1 MKTNQ
6 ITTNKDSQMKKIILS
21 LCSVLVLGLA
31 GHLAAQNVLIPSGT
45 DQEQLEMRQM
55 AAFQGQTEAIPY
67 QPVNRMSAYTDLSQ
81 KMDFAVKMRP
91 LSENAALQKAF
102 KANKRKNTEKAST
115 AELTIDTTLSVAY
128 WGMLTSAE
136 DGKNLL
142 VTMEYRQNS
151 PTDWYYSGITYTL
164 FDENLHPGKSFSL
177 QTPARTQDISIM
189 ANYSSRFFNYDA
201 KKEFLVSVHSFAEGQ
216 TGPESCRDT
225 LFIINEDGE
234 ILRKFGHTSGAMLH
248 SVTQGTST
256 ENRIQII
263 DAFYS
268 DLADTMKTSI
278 YKATEVMK
286 ENPEPLFT
294 FYIDEDLTTYA
305 NGALAAFTEIE
316 GEPCY
321 VTTQYTKPFVA
332 DDNHSGEE
340 IIVEKDNSFEVY
352 IYDVDFNLAKKIT
365 LPLIGLDEN
374 EFSFST
380 LMYFG
385 KYMITRHVFNRDDKY
400 ELIYAMDR
408 YDISC
413 DCNKMQFYLVDEDGN
428 IIKEIA
434 DEVASV
440 TELQAIRGQ
449 HDEFALALGDED
461 AVTGI
466 SMLDIPSLDINFHFP
481 ALYKNELLSMSF
493 ERVPAENGSYN
504 YVFGLG
510 RGESA
515 DGTVYGGIVYYDRQG
530 NIVKRHRIDL
540 GEDCLLFTPII
551 NALTMNPYAFIP
563 DAQQEYLYFYRF
575 SKNDAAGKGFGIAN
589 ENETLYKWQDN
600 DQDGTFSSAGVLT
613 NEDGTELKDLY
624 ITWEGATSTKHIF
637 YKLPLKNIELQG
649 EGTQASPYIIT
660 TPGELDMVRKYPE
673 AYFVLGNDIDM
684 ASFTGVNM
692 QGFNSIPEFKGNFDG
707 KGHFIENIIINGNGI
722 FKYVMGGNI
731 ANLSMRNVSFSS
743 IGRADVGTI
752 AGSLMVE
759 SKLTNCHVEGDIIM
773 SSNRVGGLTGQAVNA
788 SVIDR
793 CSFTGTISGSSEAV
807 GGIVGDMKTSGT
819 VSNSYVKGSVSGK
832 ESVGGIVG
840 SLANGAVVENSYSTA
855 SVYASAYEAGGIVG
869 DNSGGHVRRAYATGK
884 IEVDEMFE
892 SQWFKGTAGG
902 IAGYTVPNNFR
913 GQIKYSFALN
923 DTVTAPEKTYRVANF
938 EYYQSTDT
946 VKSLDS
952 NFALASMKIGPKTGL
967 ATVNDNECV
976 QDRQN
981 GESGTLET
989 FNQAFYEKYT
999 WKFGNNATAP
1009 WQMTGNKPTLWW
1021 ETLVRGVS
1029 LSSRRATVTKGESVT
1044 LSASVIPVDAVNKTL
1059 LWNSD
1064 APQVATVNQQGVV
1077 TGNNV
1082 GKAVITVS
1090 TPDGLYS
1097 SSCEITVIIAVEQV
1111 IFPQKEISVPVGYTM
1126 PLSVTV
1132 LPENATD
1139 KTVLYQ
1145 SLNPAV
1151 ALTGGPAVYG
1161 VEVGTTQLVAT
1172 SEQSGVSDTCT
1183 VYVEV
1188 PITGIVL
1195 NENNLSLDKKT
1206 PTFQLKATIYPE
1218 EAAESH
1224 LLWKTADTKVA
1235 EVTQTGL
1242 VYARDKGETT
1252 ITVSSLNEKVS
1263 AVCFVTVTEF
1273 VSVNN
1278 ETGTQVMVG
1287 AYAVNNRMV
1296 VTASCGMEWIKVYNL
1311 SGQCVAQRAA
1321 RGEEKVTLDAAKLPQ
1336 GLYLLQIGLPGGKTA
1351 TAKVVK

>member
-1 MKTNQ
+1 
-6 ITTNKDSQMKKIILS
+6 MKKIILS
-21 LCSVLVLGLA
+21 LCAVLVLGLA
-31 GHLAAQNVLIPSGT
+31 GHLAAQTVLIPSGT
-45 DQEQLEMRQM
+45 DQEQLEIRQM

-67 QPVNRMSAYTDLSQ
+67 QPVSGLSAYTDLSK

-128 WGMLTSAE
+128 WGMLTSSE

-177 QTPARTQDISIM
+177 QTPAKTQDISIM

-248 SVTQGTST
+248 SVTKDGST

-278 YKATEVMK
+278 YKAMEVMK

-332 DDNHSGEE
+332 DDNHSGDE
-340 IIVEKDNSFEVY
+340 IIVEKDNHFEVY

-413 DCNKMQFYLVDEDGN
+413 DCNKLQFYLMDEDGN

-515 DGTVYGGIVYYDRQG
+515 NGTVYGGIVYYDRQG
-530 NIVKRHRIDL
+530 NVVKRHRIDL
-540 GEDCLLFTPII
+540 GENCLLFTPII

-589 ENETLYKWQDN
+589 EDETLYKWQDN
-600 DQDGTFSSAGVLT
+600 NQDGTFSSAGVLT
-613 NEDGTELKDLY
+613 NENGTELKNLY
-624 ITWEGATSTKHIF
+624 ISWEGASSKHIF
-637 YKLPLKNIELQG
+637 YHLPLKDIELEG
-649 EGTQASPYIIT
+649 EGTQASPYVIT
-660 TPGELDMVRKYPE
+660 TPGELDMVRNYPE
-673 AYFVLGNDIDM
+673 AWFILGNDIDM

-707 KGHFIENIIINGNGI
+707 KGHFITNILINGNGI
-722 FKYVMGGNI
+722 FKYVVGGNI
-731 ANLSMRNVSFSS
+731 ANLSMRNVAFSS
-743 IGRADVGTI
+743 TGRSEVGPI

-759 SKLTNCHVEGDIIM
+759 SKLTNCHVEGDFEV
-773 SSNRVGGLTGQAVNA
+773 SADKVGGLVGSVVNA

-793 CSFTGTISGSSEAV
+793 CSFTGAISGSSESV
-807 GGIVGDMKTSGT
+807 GGIVGDMRTSGT
-819 VSNSYVKGSVSGK
+819 VSNSYVRGSVSGK
-832 ESVGGIVG
+832 QAVGGITG
-840 SLANGAVVENSYSTA
+840 SMLNGAVVDNSYSLA

-869 DNSGGHVRRAYATGK
+869 DNDGAQVRRTYATGK
-884 IEVDEMFE
+884 VEVDTLFE
-892 SQWFKGTAGG
+892 SKWFKGTAGG
-902 IAGYTVPNNFR
+902 IAGLTIPNNFR

-923 DTVTAPEKTYRVANF
+923 DTVTAPSDAYRVAAT
-938 EYYQSTDT
+938 EYYMSSDT

-952 NFALASMKIGPKTGL
+952 NFALASMKIGPKNAL
-967 ATVNDNECV
+967 ATVNVNDTNSV
-976 QDRQN
+976 KDKNN
-981 GESGTLET
+981 GESGSLET
-989 FNQAFYEKYT
+989 FNQAFYEQYT
-999 WKFGNNATAP
+999 WKFGDNASAP
-1009 WQMTGNKPTLWW
+1009 WKMTGNKPTLWW
-1021 ETLVRGVS
+1021 EKLVRGVTIS
-1029 LSSRRATVTKGESVT
+1029 PSRVTVPKGETVTLVANT
-1044 LSASVIPVDAVNKTL
+1044 IPQDAEKQTL

-1064 APQVATVNQQGVV
+1064 APQVAVVDQQGVV
-1077 TGNNV
+1077 KANNA
-1082 GKAVITVS
+1082 GKAVITAK
-1090 TPDGLYS
+1090 TPDGVFS
-1097 SSCEITVIIAVEQV
+1097 ASCEVTVIIPVEQI
-1111 IFPQKEISVPVGYTM
+1111 IFSQKEMFIPVDFTR

-1145 SLNPAV
+1145 SLNPAI
-1151 ALTGGPAVYG
+1151 AITGGPAVYG
-1161 VEVGTTQLVAT
+1161 VEVGTTQIVAI

-1183 VYVEV
+1183 VHVQV

-1195 NENNLSLDKKT
+1195 NENSLTMNKT
-1206 PTFQLKATIYPE
+1206 MPTFQLVATVYPE
-1218 EAAESH
+1218 EAAGNP
-1224 LLWKTADTKVA
+1224 LIWKSDDAQVA
-1235 EVTQTGL
+1235 MVSNTGM
-1242 VYARDKGETT
+1242 VYAQDKGETI
-1252 ITVSSLNEKVS
+1252 ITVSSQDEKVS
-1263 AVCFVTVTEF
+1263 ALCFVTVTEP
-1273 VSVNN
+1273 VLN
-1278 ETGTQVMVG
+1278 ESETRDIIA
-1287 AYAVNNRMV
+1287 AYFMNDEIV
-1296 VTASCGMEWIKVYNL
+1296 VTASCGMEWLKVYNL
-1311 SGQCVAQRAA
+1311 SGQCVASRFSIGADKVMVKAA
-1321 RGEEKVTLDAAKLPQ
+1321 QLPQ
-1336 GLYLLQIGLPGGKTA
+1336 GVYLLQIGLAGGKTA
-1351 TAKVVK
+1351 NAKMVR